1 MHYYRDTNLNFLYFT
16 LLPISFWGLCLGINV
31 EKSVILGIFIVLL
44 CYLLLVVSVVL
55 PIVKRRKEII
65 EIQKNGRTY
74 HGTVEKLME
83 VSVEN
88 TITRFGS
95 IEYDTAYCLKVL
107 PAEESDANSFV
118 YSDVLSRSKGQ
129 RISKDVLIYD
139 WYGKTFVVC
148 RNSKTKKYYEVE
160 QSKKLIH
167 SSWNRMLLVF
177 VNRIFIIIYSL
188 ILVVLIYILVNG
200 V

>member
-1 MHYYRDTNLNFLYFT
+1 MSYYRDTNLNFLYFMMI
-16 LLPISFWGLCLGINV
+16 PISFVGLCLAIHV
-31 EKSVILGIFIVLL
+31 EKNVILGIFIVFL
-44 CYLLLVVSVVL
+44 CYLLLVISVVF

-65 EIQKNGRTY
+65 EIKENGRTY

-107 PAEESDANSFV
+107 PEEESDANSFV
-118 YSDVLSRSKGQ
+118 YSDVLIGSKGQ
-129 RISKDVLIYD
+129 RISEDVLIYD

-160 QSKKLIH
+160 QSKKMIH
-167 SSWNRMLLVF
+167 NSWNRMLLVF

-188 ILVVLIYILVNG
+188 ILVMLLYMWVNG